1 MAAGLSS
8 GVRRFLEERRFA
20 VLATVNADGT
30 PQQTVIWYEP
40 QGDEIMMNTA
50 AGRVKDSNLR
60 RSPAASIC
68 VEDGYRF
75 VTLEGTARLIEDQAV
90 AQEDIRNLAI
100 RYHGE
105 EKGNQQAEEQYS
117 KQRRVTIRLRIE
129 NVIAYGF

>member
-40 QGDEIMMNTA
+40 QGEEIMMNTA

-60 RSPAASIC
+60 RNPAASIC

-75 VTLEGTARLIEDQAV
+75 VTLEGTTRLIEDQAV
-90 AQEDIRNLAI
+90 AQDDIRNLAI
-100 RYHGE
+100 RYNGE
-105 EKGNQQAEEQYS
+105 EKGNQQADEQYS